1 MSKKINILLILIVTL
16 LFPVIV
22 NAEEYREKAISGNEL
37 LINDTAG
44 VFTNEQ
50 VDDLKNNMRPLFEK
64 GNVMLLTRR
73 SAGERSID
81 LVATE
86 EYQKVFATKSGVI
99 IVINIYN
106 GADSTGRNDD
116 WHNNI
121 TVQGFGNIT
130 ISDVQRDSIFY
141 NSIEL
146 LRKAEFLEGAKKAFD
161 SVCEYNNIKK
171 YEKEVINSS
180 TIEGVILE
188 DDADLLTA
196 EEEAKLI
203 DIMSPL
209 TEYGHIIFK
218 TIDKNDTS
226 TSNFAHNYYYEHFG
240 NESGTMLIIDM
251 ARRYIYICSA
261 GNNYKVITRDKADI
275 ITDNIYTYAKNE
287 KYYDCAAEA
296 FREIKAVLDGG
307 KIAEP
312 MRYASNIVL
321 SLVAGFLVTFFF
333 VASSMRIKRSSTSKK
348 IEKLGKSVTI
358 ASVNIRRTGQHS
370 VYSPISDDSGF
381 SSGGGGGGFSGGGGG
396 GGGGFS
402 GGGGGHS
409 F

>member
-180 TIEGVILE
+180 TIEGVIL
-188 DDADLLTA
+188 
-196 EEEAKLI
+196 
-203 DIMSPL
+203 
-209 TEYGHIIFK
+209 
-218 TIDKNDTS
+218 
-226 TSNFAHNYYYEHFG
+226 
-240 NESGTMLIIDM
+240 
-251 ARRYIYICSA
+251 
-261 GNNYKVITRDKADI
+261 
-275 ITDNIYTYAKNE
+275 
-287 KYYDCAAEA
+287 
-296 FREIKAVLDGG
+296 
-307 KIAEP
+307 
-312 MRYASNIVL
+312 
-321 SLVAGFLVTFFF
+321 
-333 VASSMRIKRSSTSKK
+333 
-348 IEKLGKSVTI
+348 
-358 ASVNIRRTGQHS
+358 
-370 VYSPISDDSGF
+370 
-381 SSGGGGGGFSGGGGG
+381 
-396 GGGGFS
+396 
-402 GGGGGHS
+402 
-409 F
+409 